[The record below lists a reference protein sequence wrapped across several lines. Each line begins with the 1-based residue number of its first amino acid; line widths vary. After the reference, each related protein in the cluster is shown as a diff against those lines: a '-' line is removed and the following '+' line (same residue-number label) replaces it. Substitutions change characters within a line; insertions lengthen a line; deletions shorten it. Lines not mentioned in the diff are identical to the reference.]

1 MDDER
6 VAQVRRFNRVVTQ
19 HVGAL
24 NDRYLARA
32 HSLGEARVLW
42 EIGPDGSDVRSLRI
56 RLGLD
61 SGYLSRLLGTLTG
74 AGLVTVGRKETDRR
88 MRAARLTQAGAREWA
103 VLDTR
108 SNQLAESLLAPLSPD
123 QRNRLCA
130 AMAEVERLVTAATVS
145 LTPVDPADPEAR
157 QCFRA
162 YFLELGRRF
171 DSGFEPSRSI
181 SADDDELRPPA
192 GILLV
197 ARLGGLPV
205 GCGALKFDVDSPAE
219 LKRMW
224 VADSARRLGLGR
236 RILTELERLALANGA
251 ETVRL
256 ETNRALVEAI
266 SLYRSAGYI
275 EVPAFNE
282 EPYAHHWFEKNL
294 VGGVTDR

>member
-88 MRAARLTQAGAREWA
+88 MRAARLTQAGARERA